1 MAAIVYFRKI
11 SEDPEVVSYSFGG
24 DPAEMTR
31 RLAVVKQDRKSDP
44 DDGNIDYTF
53 LKASRRI
60 NSMFEE
66 SNQWPERGMSV
77 S

>member
-1 MAAIVYFRKI
+1 MAATVYFVKK
-11 SEDPEVVSYSFGG
+11 SEDVDVVRYSFGEG
-24 DPAEMTR
+24 PAEMTR
-31 RLAVVKQDRKSDP
+31 QLASVKRGRKSDP

-53 LKASRRI
+53 LKASRKI
-60 NSMFEE
+60 NAMFEE